1 MLGSLLNAH
10 VCDAG
15 LDLAKLSYNAI
26 SCGTTTHNSHAQVT
40 HYNDDCYVEYVTR
53 VNGLDVIL
61 HDSCRTLFDRVLVW
75 CGFVLIRRE
84 EPIR

>member
-1 MLGSLLNAH
+1 MLGSLLN

-15 LDLAKLSYNAI
+15 LDSAKLSYNDI
-26 SCGTTTHNSHAQVT
+26 PCGTTTHNSHVQVT

-61 HDSCRTLFDRVLVW
+61 HDTLTWDQSSPN
-75 CGFVLIRRE
+75 C
-84 EPIR
+84 